1 MRTEQADHQPLAT
14 HPSVAFV
21 ELNPGTP
28 CIGEFLICPSYGLLV
43 LATGLRER
51 GCDVA
56 VYVEGLENI
65 ALDSLT
71 TYDFVCLTVK
81 SPSANKTYRLADQLR
96 ERGTTVILGGTHATL
111 YTRDC
116 LKHCDYVIRGEADE
130 ALPQLIDKL
139 WRGHDQALPD
149 GVSYTAGD
157 SAEISG
163 FARAPTADGLVTA
176 VDYSLIRGISK
187 CNLRWCLRN
196 RRLLQL
202 PVQTSRGC
210 PHHCSF
216 CVTDQMFGNRYRKRP
231 IDAVIEEMRNA
242 RRFTNRVMLV
252 DNNLIGTSKHDLSHT
267 RELLMRVAKEK
278 LGLRALAFVTLDI
291 GEKHEEFRQLLRS
304 AGVATL
310 IIGFES
316 LSRKSQDQY
325 RKRQEIQSM
334 ERTIL
339 ELKEFGFTIAGT
351 FMAGADGDDAWNV
364 IDTASWVSNWRL
376 DQFFYFAFSPYPFTR
391 EIVGPERFFL
401 QDWDHATGHHIY
413 FFPRSERP
421 SNLQRA
427 ICRSTFSFYSYMR
440 IARALLTLRF
450 RKAISLWVR
459 RVLFSRIQKPIM
471 RDYVPLL
478 EDIERGL
485 YDEGGHLMDCN
496 LGEQVPGCIVSR
508 SMFEDDISRR
518 QQETSPQGKKY
529 DEYAWNGEHVGM

>member
-1 MRTEQADHQPLAT
+1 MTTEHANHQALAT
-14 HPSVAFV
+14 QPRVAFV
-21 ELNPGTP
+21 ELNPGSP
-28 CIGEFLICPSYGLLV
+28 CIGEFLICPCYGLLV

-56 VYVEGLENI
+56 VYVEGLEDI

-81 SPSANKTYRLADQLR
+81 STSANKTYRLADQLR
-96 ERGTTVILGGTHATL
+96 ERGTPVILGGTHATL

-139 WRGHDQALPD
+139 WRVHDQALPA
-149 GVSYTAGD
+149 GVSYTAGNN
-157 SAEISG
+157 AEISG
-163 FARAPTADGLVTA
+163 FAQAPTEDALAIA

-187 CNLRWCLRN
+187 CNLTWRLRN

-210 PHHCSF
+210 LHNCSF
-216 CVTDQMFGNRYRKRP
+216 CVTGQMFGNRYRKRP
-231 IDAVIEEMRNA
+231 IDTVIEEMRNA

-252 DNNLIGTSKHDLSHT
+252 DNDLIGTSKHDLSHT
-267 RELLMRVAKEK
+267 KELLLRVAKEK
-278 LGLRALAFVTLDI
+278 LGLRASAFVTLDI
-291 GEKHEEFRQLLRS
+291 SEKHKELRQPLRS

-325 RKRQEIQSM
+325 RKKQEIQSM
-334 ERTIL
+334 EKTID
-339 ELKEFGFTIAGT
+339 ELKRFGFTIAGT
-351 FMAGADGDDAWNV
+351 FMAGADGDNEWNV
-364 IDTASWVSNWRL
+364 VHTASWVSKWRL

-391 EIVGPERFFL
+391 KIVGLERLFM

-413 FFPRSERP
+413 FFPRNERP
-421 SNLQRA
+421 SKLQRA
-427 ICRSTFSFYSYMR
+427 ICRSTFRFYSYWR
-440 IARALLTLRF
+440 IAGALLTLRF
-450 RKAISLWVR
+450 PKAISLLVR

-485 YDEGGHLMDCN
+485 YGKDGHLMDGK
-496 LGEQVPGCIVSR
+496 LGQQVPGCIVSR
-508 SMFEDDISRR
+508 CMFEDGISRYR
-518 QQETSPQGKKY
+518 QKISP
-529 DEYAWNGEHVGM
+529 